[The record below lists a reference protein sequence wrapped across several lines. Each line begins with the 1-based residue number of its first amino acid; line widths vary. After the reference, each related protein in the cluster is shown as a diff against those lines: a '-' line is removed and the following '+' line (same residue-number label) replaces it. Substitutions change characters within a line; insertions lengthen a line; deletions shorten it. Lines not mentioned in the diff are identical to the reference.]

1 MDRAVLTEY
10 ADMREEI
17 KDLRRRIEAGQREL
31 NRINRLAAADSVTW
45 GKKGGRP
52 LRVVKIQGAPETR
65 IGRKQKALEK
75 KVALLE
81 ELEAALVEKQAEVE
95 ECIQQIEKSELRTM
109 FRLHYIDDFPWYKV
123 AIKMNGIFPKRRIKY
138 TEDSCRMR
146 HNRYFEGGDVN

>member
-65 IGRKQKALEK
+65 IGRKQKA
-75 KVALLE
+75 
-81 ELEAALVEKQAEVE
+81 
-95 ECIQQIEKSELRTM
+95 
-109 FRLHYIDDFPWYKV
+109 
-123 AIKMNGIFPKRRIKY
+123 
-138 TEDSCRMR
+138 
-146 HNRYFEGGDVN
+146 